1 MNLFFNPFDAD
12 GLKPFRPEGSKNFIE
27 YLTFDEFIEVEAQ
40 DLSEMFDYGVSEG
53 WLVDTKEDWQELCLE
68 VYQNEAPTLAYTT
81 EEQFEIICSLDDRI
95 PPVGNLAEI
104 ELIQEIEAFLRPVLD
119 GLRDRK
125 ELKSII
131 GIDRMSH
138 QDAQTFKKIADEI
151 IKSETVNL
159 FAHCDDCN
167 SPISTSE
174 YSSCDEC
181 GKDLC
186 PDCFTGNEY
195 QIICSGCYQ
204 EQEA

>member
-12 GLKPFRPEGSKNFIE
+12 GLKTFRPEGSKNFIE

-53 WLVDTKEDWQELCLE
+53 WLVDTKEDWQEFCLE

-95 PPVGNLAEI
+95 PPIGNLAEI
-104 ELIQEIEAFLRPVLD
+104 DLIQEIEAFLRPVLD

>member
-1 MNLFFNPFDAD
+1 MGFRHVETLPQ
-12 GLKPFRPEGSKNFIE
+12 LKVSQLRELAKIARAYRGKREKGGIYRKLRKDELMREIRRSLASTFPDTIE
-27 YLTFDEFIEVEAQ
+27 RANK
-40 DLSEMFDYGVSEG
+40 YG
-53 WLVDTKEDWQELCLE
+53 
-68 VYQNEAPTLAYTT
+68 
-81 EEQFEIICSLDDRI
+81 
-95 PPVGNLAEI
+95 
-104 ELIQEIEAFLRPVLD
+104 
-119 GLRDRK
+119 
-125 ELKSII
+125 II